1 MEAREAAALRA
12 RRRRPGQRLRS
23 FFVERVW
30 SVPLRELTWGRALLY
45 RLARIAYATVRGFI
59 EHRLTVRAA
68 ALTYYSAL
76 SIVPFLAFAFAVLK
90 GLGAYSAFVENT
102 LRPYIH
108 GTFDGNQA
116 LVEAAEQILRFV
128 DRTNVSTLG
137 TVGLLVLVYASVSLL
152 SSIEDALNEAWGV
165 VTKRS
170 LVRQLTNYVTL
181 LVTAPLLILV
191 AATLA
196 TAVHSSAIV
205 QFLRQTLALG
215 SVIEFL
221 LRFTSIAVVWMALFS
236 LFMILPNARVS
247 FSSALFGA
255 AVGAILWQ
263 GALLLYVQFQMGVA
277 GYSALYSALGAVPIF
292 LVFTYVSWVV
302 VLIGAQVAASHQG
315 HRALRGRIE
324 GARAD
329 VALREDVA
337 VLVAARVARH
347 FLSDGDHPTETALA
361 AALGVPEPIV
371 QEVLDVL
378 VRRRV
383 LERTAAG
390 KQAGY
395 VPSRDPGTIH
405 LRDVQDAIRYDE
417 RAEEL
422 REHLHRRSPAPID
435 RLLRD
440 AEEETR
446 RSEHNVSLRDLAAL
460 LAEDHAPDRL
470 APPGGERPLH

>member
-1 MEAREAAALRA
+1 MWSV
-12 RRRRPGQRLRS
+12 RLRD
-23 FFVERVW
+23 
-30 SVPLRELTWGRALLY
+30 LTWGRAFLY
-45 RLARIAYATVRGFI
+45 RLARIAYGTVRGFF

-68 ALTYYSAL
+68 ALTYYGAL
-76 SIVPFLAFAFAVLK
+76 SLVPFLAFAFAVLK

-108 GTFDGNQA
+108 GTFGGNRA
-116 LVEAAEQILRFV
+116 LVDASEQILRFV

-137 TVGLLVLVYASVSLL
+137 TVGMLVLVYTSVSLL

-165 VTKRS
+165 TTRRS

-181 LVTAPLLILV
+181 LVIAPLLILV

-221 LRFTSIAVVWMALFS
+221 LRFTSIAVVWIALFAI
-236 LFMILPNARVS
+236 FMILPNARVAV
-247 FSSALFGA
+247 SSALFGA

-315 HRALRGRIE
+315 HRTIRGRLE

-347 FLSDGDHPTETALA
+347 FLSDGDHPTEAALA
-361 AALGVPEPIV
+361 AALEVPEPIV
-371 QEVLDVL
+371 HEVVDVL

-383 LERTAAG
+383 LERTTEG
-390 KQAGY
+390 NQVGC

-405 LRDVQDAIRYDE
+405 LRDVQDAIRYDD
-417 RAEEL
+417 RAEDL
-422 REHLHRRSPAPID
+422 REDLHRRFPARID

-440 AEEETR
+440 VEEEAR
-446 RSEHNVSLRDLAAL
+446 RSEHNVSLRDLAAM
-460 LAEDHAPDRL
+460 LAEEHAPDHV
-470 APPGGERPLH
+470 APPEGERRVH